1 MSGVSKLYI
10 SGRERKIVEA
20 LLKARQAIT
29 MSELASELEVS
40 NRTIHRDLIN
50 VEEILSKFDLT
61 LGRKS
66 GSGLE
71 MFGHEED
78 KESLALYLSHVKHTD
93 YTPEERQTVILLT
106 LLEASEPIKLYSF
119 VGELHV
125 TVATIS
131 NDLNKI
137 EVDLSDSH
145 LSLIR
150 RRGFGIKI
158 EGNESDKRRLMSHL
172 IMEHLDEFDFISLL
186 NNNIQQHSKRDI
198 DAISN
203 RLLGIVHPEK
213 LQMIEQEVEQV
224 RAVLPYGLAD
234 RAYIGLVVHLALA
247 IERLQQGDTIEFDRT
262 YLKELQDL
270 KEYQIAEKMLRKLE
284 KTFNI
289 IIPVDEVGYIT
300 MHLLGAKSRVDHD
313 YLLEESNLGI
323 AYKAKR
329 LIDFVSVA
337 LAVDLTDHDGLLND
351 LVIHLRPTIYRL
363 KQKMNIKNPLIAEIL
378 TDYQELFQVV
388 KKGVNEVFPH
398 IEFPKEEI
406 GYLVLH
412 FGSALQ
418 SSQAEIKLQAVVI
431 CPSGIGTAKML
442 AERLLKKIPEIK
454 HVENKSLFELDL
466 EMVEKYDL
474 IVSTIPLQGIPNY
487 ILASPILTKT
497 DIENINK
504 EVKRKKLKP
513 HKEKEPHNEITSN
526 NLVARLQSMQDYAR
540 SMLDVVAGFYV
551 GAIGK
556 NKVMAEILADI
567 CNELGDKQV
576 LDDRE
581 QVYQDLRA
589 REKNGGLGIPGTEL
603 ALYHARTKGVHRI
616 SFSMYTLGTPVEVE
630 GMDGQRME
638 SKRVLLMVAPI
649 DSNPQELEILSLLSG
664 LIIRDEETMRR
675 FESATE
681 TELQSLISTEFNQ
694 FLNEQQI

>member
-40 NRTIHRDLIN
+40 SRTIHRDLKN
-50 VEEILSKFDLT
+50 VEEIVSAFDIT
-61 LGRKS
+61 LDRKS

-78 KESLALYLSHVKHTD
+78 KESLALYINHVKHTD

-106 LLEASEPIKLYSF
+106 LLEAREPIKLYRF

-125 TVATIS
+125 TVATIR

-137 EVDLSDSH
+137 EVDLGDSQ

-150 RRGFGIKI
+150 KRGYGIKI
-158 EGNESDKRRLMSHL
+158 AGNESDKRVLMSRL
-172 IMEHLDEFDFISLL
+172 IMDHLDEFHFISLL
-186 NNNIQQHSKRDI
+186 KSNIQQSSKRDI

-203 RLLGIVHPEK
+203 RLLGIVHPER
-213 LQMIEQEVEQV
+213 LQMIEREVEQV

-247 IERLQQGDTIEFDRT
+247 IERLQQGDTIEFDRV

-270 KEYQIAEKMLRKLE
+270 KEYQIAETMLRNLA

-289 IIPVDEVGYIT
+289 IIPVDEIGYIT

-313 YLLEESNLGI
+313 YLIEDSSYGI

-329 LIDFVSVA
+329 LIDSVSVA
-337 LAVDLTDHDGLLND
+337 LAIDLTDHDRLLND
-351 LVIHLRPTIYRL
+351 LVVHLRPTMYRL
-363 KQKMNIKNPLIAEIL
+363 KQKMTIQNPLIADIM

-388 KKGVNEVFPH
+388 KQGVNEVFPH

-418 SSQAEIKLQAVVI
+418 SSQAEITLQAVVI

-442 AERLLKKIPEIK
+442 GERLLKKIPEIK
-454 HVENKSLFELDL
+454 YVENKSLFELDL
-466 EMVEKYDL
+466 EMVGKFDL
-474 IVSTIPLQGIPNY
+474 IVSTIPLQGVPNY

-497 DIENINK
+497 DIKNINK
-504 EVKRKKLKP
+504 EVKRKKLHP
-513 HKEKEPHNEITSN
+513 PKEKEPLKQITTN
-526 NLVARLQSMQDYAR
+526 NLVARLESMQHYAR
-540 SMLDVVAGFYV
+540 AMLDGLANFFV
-551 GAIGK
+551 GSLGDH
-556 NKVMAEILADI
+556 NVMAEALADI
-567 CNELGDKQV
+567 CNDLENKQV
-576 LDDRE
+576 LDEPE

-589 REKNGGLGIPGTEL
+589 REKVGGLGIPGTEL

-616 SFSMYTLGTPVEVE
+616 IFSIYTLGTPVEVE
-630 GMDGQRME
+630 GMDGHTME
-638 SKRVLLMVAPI
+638 SKRVLVMVAPVN
-649 DSNPQELEILSLLSG
+649 SNPQELEILSLLSG

-681 TELQSLISTEFNQ
+681 TELESLLSTAFNQ